1 VKISFISW
9 IHFCILTPSSYFY
22 VSVTRSNWILLGQL
36 GCRDTL
42 LLKIKVCKMQII
54 VDHLK
59 VTESKVI
66 CCWHMCMF
74 LSSFTSVSHC
84 AGLKLSKSPHIIIY
98 CNKIFRTTL
107 DFQTLA
113 QHLYNTRQHK
123 DKTVKQEVVERLHR
137 SDEVIRT
144 QL

>member
-1 VKISFISW
+1 
-9 IHFCILTPSSYFY
+9 
-22 VSVTRSNWILLGQL
+22 
-36 GCRDTL
+36 
-42 LLKIKVCKMQII
+42 MQII

-74 LSSFTSVSHC
+74 SFTSVSHC
-84 AGLKLSKSPHIIIY
+84 TGLKLSKSPHIIIY
-98 CNKIFRTTL
+98 CNKIFKTTL

-113 QHLYNTRQHK
+113 QHLYNTQQHK

-137 SDEVIRT
+137 SDEVIRN